1 MVNSN
6 LKFCLNTL
14 KRAITKDSLTEGYSI
29 SKEDANTEFLTY
41 DLVLQLH
48 SRLEHAHRAKK
59 QAHLH
64 SESVI

>member
-41 DLVLQLH
+41 DLVLH